1 MRDNKK
7 VEPIK
12 EDAKEKVEPTKTA
25 ERKHKKN
32 KVSGFFGKAS
42 QEAYPIH
49 II

>member
-25 ERKHKKN
+25 EGNIKK
-32 KVSGFFGKAS
+32 
-42 QEAYPIH
+42 
-49 II
+49 

>member
-25 ERKHKKN
+25 EGNVKK
-32 KVSGFFGKAS
+32 
-42 QEAYPIH
+42 
-49 II
+49 